1 MKLIWTYDGDVFG
14 NMNNNIDRTIRI
26 NFYRLS
32 IYKAKELGYYTIIYV
47 DKKSDKYF
55 IDLVDEVILVNDKY
69 DYKKAWDYL
78 KIYVLENRNDEF
90 ILIDGDVIL
99 NKKLPDFDVDIIVDT
114 LEDGNWE
121 IEYLETINQLKD
133 ANINSI
139 INFWD
144 NKKVFVINAGILFFK
159 NNVLKKQYVKNWK
172 QLYDWVI
179 LKNIEVNFTFLT
191 MVLSQYLLT
200 ILSNN
205 LNMKIKPINKYM
217 FEKSEYYTH
226 YFGIHKFE
234 SNLVPNDKLI
244 KFQKTFL

>member
-1 MKLIWTYDGDVFG
+1 MKLIWTYDGDVFNG
-14 NMNNNIDRTIRI
+14 TNININKTIRI

-32 IYKAKELGYYTIIYV
+32 IYKAKELGYYTVIYV
-47 DKKSDKYF
+47 DKKSEKYF
-55 IDLVDEVILVNDKY
+55 IDLVDEIILVD
-69 DYKKAWDYL
+69 DESVYKKAWDYL

-99 NKKLPDFDVDIIVDT
+99 NKKLPDFDADIIVDT

-139 INFWD
+139 IDIWD
-144 NKKVFVINAGILFFK
+144 NKKVLVINAGILYFK
-159 NNVLKKQYVKNWK
+159 NDELKKIYVQNWK
-172 QLYDWVI
+172 RLYNWVI
-179 LKNIEVNFTFLT
+179 SKDIEVNYIILT
-191 MVLSQYLLT
+191 MVLTQYLLT
-200 ILSNN
+200 ILSNH
-205 LNMKIKPINKYM
+205 LKMKIQPINKYM

-234 SNLVPNDKLI
+234 SNLVPTDILI
-244 KFQKTFL
+244 KFEKTFL